1 MSIDTAEARH
11 ARAHQEGVP
20 AVDVRGV
27 SFHYG
32 QLAALDDVTLQIET
46 GARVAVVGPNG
57 AGKSTLFH
65 VLAGVLTP
73 SAGEVRVHGHR
84 PARYLCTAYVT
95 QSRDLD
101 WKFPVSVAD
110 VVLMGRTG
118 LLGLFRRPGE
128 PDRQQLADAL
138 EQMGIAD
145 LADRQIGELSGGQRQ
160 RMFIARALAQEPELL
175 LLDEPLAGLDLSSQ
189 ELIFEV
195 LDRFSEQGVTV
206 LVATHDLTLATE
218 RFDKILLL
226 KRHMLG
232 YGHHETVLSDQNLA
246 LAYGG
251 HVQVVETAEGR
262 RIIGDVGGH
271 HNHDEAGP
279 HG

>member
-195 LDRFSEQGVTV
+195 LDRLSEQGVTV

-218 RFDKILLL
+218 RFDQILLL

-246 LAYGG
+246 RAYGG

>member
-1 MSIDTAEARH
+1 
-11 ARAHQEGVP
+11 
-20 AVDVRGV
+20 VRGV

-46 GARVAVVGPNG
+46 GTRVAVVGPNG

-145 LADRQIGELSGGQRQ
+145 LTDRQIGELSGGQRQ

-195 LDRFSEQGVTV
+195 LDRLSEQGVTV

-218 RFDKILLL
+218 RFDQILLL